1 VPARSAQPTEPE
13 RPAEPE
19 QPGVH
24 RCDNGLVQ
32 AFSVLGKRWN
42 GMILGTLSSSAGSFS
57 ELRRGLAPITDSVL
71 SDRLNELV
79 EAGLVS
85 RCVSDGRP
93 PGVRYALSDAGT
105 AIVPI
110 LDQLARWAT
119 DHLSPTADEDC

>member
-1 VPARSAQPTEPE
+1 VPAKSA
-13 RPAEPE
+13 RPAG
-19 QPGVH
+19 PGRPDVH
-24 RCDNGLVQ
+24 RCDTGLVQ

-85 RCVSDGRP
+85 RCVNDGRP
-93 PGVRYALSDAGT
+93 PGVRYALTDAGA

-110 LDQLARWAT
+110 LDHLARWAT
-119 DHLSPTADEDC
+119 DHLSPTPDEGC